1 MKTTRNIFTL
11 LTVFFI
17 LGVFRVY
24 AQPVSLNEHNIKF
37 ENPTTATLV
46 GQDGLI
52 MRTEDTGEN
61 WTVLNTGVTN
71 LLKSNDYIE
80 YAAHGEDFKVHMAVG
95 ENGVILKSVD
105 NGATWQ
111 LLTSGTLEN
120 LNDVALFD
128 VNAINA
134 IGIAAGSEYIA
145 YVCGNN
151 GTLLYSVDMGLT
163 WISVATG
170 TTDNLKSISFVND
183 NSLYTDQVTAIVT
196 GSNGIVMI
204 SKDYGKNWSNS
215 TSGVTEQ
222 LNAVFSVGNDK
233 YFAVGNNGTMI
244 SSNDAGNSWSQI
256 TTNRLENINDIKFLG
271 DFTVG
276 IASCDNGI
284 MLRTADGGLTWD
296 TVSAPTENDL
306 FAVSFSTPDFGITVG
321 EAGTE
326 LYSADGGL
334 TWVNREVEPTIALNQ
349 NNSVDVKL
357 NQNYPNPFNPT
368 TNISYVLPFNASVS
382 VKIFDLAGREVRTLA
397 SGYQQQGAYS
407 VNFDATNLSSGV
419 YFYVLRANAGGN
431 EMVKTMRM
439 ILTK

>member
-233 YFAVGNNGTMI
+233 YFAVGNNGVMI
-244 SSNDAGNSWSQI
+244 TSVNAGESWSQI

-276 IASCDNGI
+276 IATCDNGI

-306 FAVSFSTPDFGITVG
+306 YAVSFATPDFGISVG